1 MVNKLSLDDRE
12 DTSFVSSVA
21 RSLFA
26 DGTTN
31 WGRIVSLVAFGAVVS
46 QYLKEK
52 GRGHCVEQVGQEIST
67 YLLTEQRDWLIKNN
81 SWVSCYDSCLN
92 DRMFGGKKKM
102 NWLHNCPH
110 CAIEAYV
117 SSAHTP
123 LPLCCILRSPSNQFS
138 YYCLF
143 SGWLCRVLQSS
154 RPRIHSEEHSH
165 GSCWIC
171 WHWSNTCPV
180 DQVNLLDIKRLYFKL
195 RSWT

>member
-92 DRMFGGKKKM
+92 DRMFGGKK
-102 NWLHNCPH
+102 NELV
-110 CAIEAYV
+110 A
-117 SSAHTP
+117 
-123 LPLCCILRSPSNQFS
+123 
-138 YYCLF
+138 
-143 SGWLCRVLQSS
+143 
-154 RPRIHSEEHSH
+154 
-165 GSCWIC
+165 
-171 WHWSNTCPV
+171 
-180 DQVNLLDIKRLYFKL
+180 
-195 RSWT
+195 